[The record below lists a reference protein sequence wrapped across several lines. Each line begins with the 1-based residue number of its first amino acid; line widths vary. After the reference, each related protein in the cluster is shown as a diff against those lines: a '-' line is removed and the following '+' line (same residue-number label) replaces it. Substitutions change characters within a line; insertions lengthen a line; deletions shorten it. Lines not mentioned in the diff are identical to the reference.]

1 VPTVRANGIDFHVSR
16 FRSGAPGDR
25 PVVICVHG
33 LGVVDQASMSMT
45 LGLPLAKHFDV
56 VLYDLRGHGRSQF
69 VTSGFTV
76 AQHVE
81 DFWALTEALEID
93 KPVHVLGGSY
103 GGAVGFQLALDHPDR
118 VASLSLVDPLLQL
131 PDWGQT
137 LAWSLEYYLDRM
149 NKSSNGVEELMELFQ
164 TTARRR
170 ATALADRGR
179 RILEG
184 TSIIEEVRSE
194 EQFSMAQFN
203 SIKVPV
209 LAAIGLDSLLL
220 PLVAVLPELVPTI
233 EIIGVEGANHITVF
247 KAPEVRDG
255 IAQFIHRLE
264 PISAAPPAPRT
275 VTT

>member
-16 FRSGAPGDR
+16 FRSGPPGER
-25 PVVICVHG
+25 PIVVCVHG

-56 VLYDLRGHGRSQF
+56 ILYDLRGHGRSQF

-81 DFWALTEALEID
+81 DFWALMDELGVD

-103 GGAVGFQLALDHPDR
+103 GGAIGFKLALDHADR

-131 PDWGQT
+131 PDWGES
-137 LAWSLEYYLDRM
+137 LALSLEYYLDRM
-149 NKSSNGVEELMELFQ
+149 NNSSNGVEELMELFQ

-184 TSIIEEVRSE
+184 TSMIAEVRTE
-194 EQFSMAQFN
+194 EQWSLEQFR
-203 SIKVPV
+203 SIKPPV
-209 LAAIGLDSLLL
+209 LAAIGLSSLML
-220 PLVAVLPELVPTI
+220 PLVDVLPDLVPGI
-233 EIIGVEGANHITVF
+233 RIVGVEGANHITVF
-247 KAPEVRDG
+247 QSPDVRDG
-255 IAQFIHRLE
+255 IARFIHGIE
-264 PISAAPPAPRT
+264 PISAAPPVARSA
-275 VTT
+275 V